1 MLNYL
6 ISLKG
11 INKFILISFKAEI
24 LPLTQIPF
32 LSSSLLF
39 LSSILAPLY
48 KPAILMILKTRNSR
62 RLFSLNSFN
71 NLSTISSF
79 ISSLCPVFNSLFN
92 KFYPLV
98 KLMIQGLKK
107 YPSVLVKYIWF
118 VFIFEWWFY

>member
-11 INKFILISFKAEI
+11 TNNFILISFKAEI
-24 LPLTQIPF
+24 LPLTQITF

-39 LSSILAPLY
+39 LSGILALLC
-48 KPAILMILKTRNSR
+48 KPTILMILKTHDSHC
-62 RLFSLNSFN
+62 LFSLNSFN

-79 ISSLCPVFNSLFN
+79 ISSLCPVFNLLFN

-107 YPSVLVKYIWF
+107 YPSVLIKYIWL